1 VVLVWYQ
8 VLLKGDCRYYV
19 GLILFHVLQN
29 VIEELN
35 MRDFV
40 VCYGMTETSPVSFQ
54 VLFKKGQCH
63 EIVYYRFLHESVSPQ
78 VSD

>member
-54 VLFKKGQCH
+54 VSF
-63 EIVYYRFLHESVSPQ
+63 I
-78 VSD
+78 